1 MQNNK
6 NILIIGGG
14 PSGLAAS
21 AQLSKLG
28 YLPFLIEKED
38 QLGGHLNTWDR
49 LFPDRESAE
58 DIKKELISD
67 LGNTKWFVSTTIDY
81 INRLENSYNIQLSNG
96 ISIIADAILVATGFD
111 LFKAEKKEEYGY
123 GIYEKV
129 ITNAD
134 LEKFFKTGYD
144 KRIIKNPKSIAF
156 VHCVGSRD
164 EKVGNRYCSKVCCV
178 TAIKQAC
185 ELKEVFPDATI
196 YCFYMDLRMFGK
208 RYEELYYE
216 AQTKYGIRFIRGR
229 VSEIFEANAESS
241 LIIKAEDTL
250 TSKPLRI
257 SVDLAVLMAGMCHSE
272 KTNDISNM
280 LSLSI
285 DNDGFL
291 KSLSNTAHICES
303 AHEGVFYAG
312 ACTGPKNIPESLSEG
327 RSAALIIHNY
337 LIDKNIKEEKNN
349 D

>member
-1 MQNNK
+1 MHNNK

-38 QLGGHLNTWDR
+38 QLGGHLNMWDR

-58 DIKKELISD
+58 DIKNELISN

-81 INRLENSYNIQLSNG
+81 INKLETSYNIQLSNG

-111 LFKAEKKEEYGY
+111 LFRAEKKEEYGY

-144 KRIIKNPKSIAF
+144 KRIIKNPKNIAF

-185 ELKEVFPDATI
+185 ELKEIFPEATI

-208 RYEELYYE
+208 RYEDLYYE

-257 SVDLAVLMAGMCHSE
+257 SIDLAILMSGMCHSE
-272 KTNDISNM
+272 KTNEIANM

-285 DNDGFL
+285 DDDGFL
-291 KSLSNTAHICES
+291 KSVSNTTHICES
-303 AHEGVFYAG
+303 AHDGVFYAG
-312 ACTGPKNIPESLSEG
+312 ACTGPKNIPEALSEG
-327 RSAALIIHNY
+327 RSSALLIHSY
-337 LIDKNIKEEKNN
+337 LIDKHKKEGNRN